1 MKEISI
7 YELEKDFDD
16 IMNRVEN
23 GEKFLIRT
31 PDSEGIILTNVKD
44 ESIQFA
50 ESQGIIKEYK

>member
-7 YELEKDFDD
+7 YELEKNFDD

-50 ESQGIIKEYK
+50 ESQWIIKEYK